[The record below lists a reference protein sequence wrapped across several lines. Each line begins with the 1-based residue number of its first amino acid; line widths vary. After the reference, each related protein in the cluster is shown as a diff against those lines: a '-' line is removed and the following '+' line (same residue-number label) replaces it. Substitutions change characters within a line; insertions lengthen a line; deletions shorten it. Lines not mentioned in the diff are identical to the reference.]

1 MQGVLVGFATILAV
15 VAVGWLV
22 AHLEVVG
29 DSALEALS
37 RLVFFVA
44 TPALMLRL
52 LSGTDVGAVLS
63 APLLVAAASVVV
75 TATLYLVVAR
85 WRWRHDRPRA
95 VVGALSSSY
104 VNAGNLGLPIA
115 AYVLGDAALVAPV
128 LLLQLLVITP
138 LAFGV
143 LDRPGRTDAVPWWR
157 LVLTPLTNPITLGV
171 LGGVLLS
178 VTGLRLPLAVTEP
191 LDLLGAMAVPG
202 AVLAFGMSLRLGP
215 RPMAGGTGAEV
226 AVVTVLKLVV
236 QPLTAW
242 AVGRFALGLDGNAL
256 LAVVVL
262 ASLPTAQN
270 IFVYATRYRAGQL
283 IARDAIFVTT
293 VLAVPVLLL
302 VAALLA

>member
-1 MQGVLVGFATILAV
+1 M
-15 VAVGWLV
+15 
-22 AHLEVVG
+22 
-29 DSALEALS
+29 
-37 RLVFFVA
+37 
-44 TPALMLRL
+44 
-52 LSGTDVGAVLS
+52 
-63 APLLVAAASVVV
+63 
-75 TATLYLVVAR
+75 
-85 WRWRHDRPRA
+85 
-95 VVGALSSSY
+95 
-104 VNAGNLGLPIA
+104 
-115 AYVLGDAALVAPV
+115 LGDAALVAPV
-128 LLLQLLVITP
+128 LILQLLVITP

-143 LDRPGRTDAVPWWR
+143 LDRAARADALPWWR

-178 VTGLRLPLAVTEP
+178 VTGVRLPPAVTEP

-215 RPMAGGTGAEV
+215 RPMAGGTGGEV
-226 AVVTVLKLVV
+226 ALVTVLKLVV

>member
-1 MQGVLVGFATILAV
+1 M
-15 VAVGWLV
+15 
-22 AHLEVVG
+22 
-29 DSALEALS
+29 SAA
-37 RLVFFVA
+37 
-44 TPALMLRL
+44 
-52 LSGTDVGAVLS
+52 
-63 APLLVAAASVVV
+63 
-75 TATLYLVVAR
+75 LYLLVAR
-85 WRWRHDRPRA
+85 WRWHHDRPRA

-128 LLLQLLVITP
+128 LILQLLVITP
-138 LAFGV
+138 LAFGGP
-143 LDRPGRTDAVPWWR
+143 RPWRRCRRPAVVAAGADPAG
-157 LVLTPLTNPITLGV
+157 NPITLGV
-171 LGGVLLS
+171 LVRSLLS
-178 VTGLRLPLAVTEP
+178 VTGVAPAAGRHRAARPARRDGRPGRGARLR
-191 LDLLGAMAVPG
+191 D
-202 AVLAFGMSLRLGP
+202 
-215 RPMAGGTGAEV
+215 V
-226 AVVTVLKLVV
+226 AAARAAARWRAAPAARSRSSRSLKLVV

>member
-1 MQGVLVGFATILAV
+1 M
-15 VAVGWLV
+15 
-22 AHLEVVG
+22 
-29 DSALEALS
+29 
-37 RLVFFVA
+37 
-44 TPALMLRL
+44 
-52 LSGTDVGAVLS
+52 
-63 APLLVAAASVVV
+63 
-75 TATLYLVVAR
+75 
-85 WRWRHDRPRA
+85 
-95 VVGALSSSY
+95 VGALSSSY

-128 LLLQLLVITP
+128 LILQLLVITP

-143 LDRPGRTDAVPWWR
+143 LDRAARADALPWWR

-215 RPMAGGTGAEV
+215 RPMAGGTGGEV

>member
-22 AHLEVVG
+22 AHLRVVG

-63 APLLVAAASVVV
+63 APLVVAAASVVV
-75 TATLYLVVAR
+75 TAALYLVVAR
-85 WRWRHDRPRA
+85 WRWHHDRARA

-128 LLLQLLVITP
+128 LILQLLVITP

-143 LDRPGRTDAVPWWR
+143 LDRAARSDALPWWR

-215 RPMAGGTGAEV
+215 RPMAGGTGGEV

-270 IFVYATRYRAGQL
+270 IFVYATRYRAGRL